1 MNSKEQR
8 ILGRILAV
16 EETNVV
22 AGARPTSPVADT
34 RIDVNGNPD
43 TSPTFDSGTAADQAT
58 STLLDPSPDST
69 GR

>member
-16 EETNVV
+16 EETNSV
-22 AGARPTSPVADT
+22 AGARPTSPAADT

-43 TSPTFDSGTAADQAT
+43 TSPTFDSGTQADQTT

>member
-1 MNSKEQR
+1 MSKENDR
-8 ILGRILAV
+8 VLGRMLAV
-16 EETNVV
+16 EETESV

-43 TSPTFDSGTAADQAT
+43 TLPTFDSGTVADQAT
-58 STLLDPSPDST
+58 STLLDPSPDTT